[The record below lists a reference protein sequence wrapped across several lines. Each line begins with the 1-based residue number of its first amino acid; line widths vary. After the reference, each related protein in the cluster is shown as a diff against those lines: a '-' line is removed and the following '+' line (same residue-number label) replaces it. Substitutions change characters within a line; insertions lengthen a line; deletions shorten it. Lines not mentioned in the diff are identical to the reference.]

1 MLFYSVFRYL
11 QGEKSF
17 LRFSG
22 IYAILLKIVNI
33 FLKIRIRRNDMN
45 VKTEDLGK
53 NSFKLTIEVEAEK
66 FADAYNQ
73 AYQKNKNKIQLQGFR
88 KGKAPLA
95 LIEKVYGP
103 SVFYEDA
110 ADIAINDTYA
120 DAAEQSGLEIV
131 SRPEIDLVKI
141 EKGSEFIYTAV
152 VAVKPEVKLGTYKG
166 VEVEKHEAE
175 VTDAEV
181 DAEIEKY
188 RDQNARSIT
197 IEDQP
202 VQDKDIIKLDYE
214 GSVDGVPFEGGKAE
228 NAELVIG
235 SHTFIDNFEEQ
246 LIGMNIGDEK
256 EINVTFPEQYH
267 AENLKGKA
275 AVFKCKINA
284 ITRKELPE
292 ADDEFAQEISEFDTL
307 AEFKEDIKKKLLES
321 KEKELKQAKEDEV
334 LAKVIETS
342 EMDIPDAMVEN
353 EARQMVEDFAQRLQY
368 QGMPF
373 EQYLKYSGMT
383 AQQFVDQSKPQAL
396 KRVQAR
402 LVLEAIVDAE
412 KIETSAEEVDQEF
425 SAMAEQYKM
434 EKDKIKELIVGKE
447 LENMKRNIAVGKAA
461 DLIREAAIEK

>member
-1 MLFYSVFRYL
+1 
-11 QGEKSF
+11 
-17 LRFSG
+17 
-22 IYAILLKIVNI
+22 
-33 FLKIRIRRNDMN
+33 MN

-181 DAEIEKY
+181 DAEVEKF

-307 AEFKEDIKKKLLES
+307 GEFKEDIKKKLLES

-383 AQQFVDQSKPQAL
+383 AQQFVDQTKPQAL

-412 KIETSAEEVDQEF
+412 KIETSDEEVDQEF
-425 SAMAEQYKM
+425 TTMAEQYKM
-434 EKDKIKELIVGKE
+434 EKDKIRELIVGKE

-461 DLIREAAIEK
+461 DLIREAAVEK

>member
-1 MLFYSVFRYL
+1 
-11 QGEKSF
+11 
-17 LRFSG
+17 
-22 IYAILLKIVNI
+22 
-33 FLKIRIRRNDMN
+33 MN
-45 VKTEDLGK
+45 VKSEDLGK

-120 DAAEQSGLEIV
+120 EAAEKSGLEIV

-175 VTDAEV
+175 VTDAEI
-181 DAEIEKY
+181 DAEIEKF

-202 VQDKDIIKLDYE
+202 VADKDIIKLDYE

-256 EINVTFPEQYH
+256 EINVTFPEEYH

-307 AEFKEDIKKKLLES
+307 AQFKEDIKKKLLES

-353 EARQMVEDFAQRLQY
+353 EARNMVEDFAQRIQY

-383 AQQFVDQSKPQAL
+383 AQQFVEQTKPQAL

-402 LVLEAIVDAE
+402 LVLEAIVEAE
-412 KIETSAEEVDQEF
+412 KIEISDEEVDQEF
-425 SAMAEQYKM
+425 TTMAEQYKM

-461 DLIREAAIEK
+461 DLIREAAVEK

>member
-1 MLFYSVFRYL
+1 
-11 QGEKSF
+11 
-17 LRFSG
+17 
-22 IYAILLKIVNI
+22 
-33 FLKIRIRRNDMN
+33 MN

-66 FADAYNQ
+66 FTDAYNQ

-307 AEFKEDIKKKLLES
+307 AELKEDIKKKLLES

-383 AQQFVDQSKPQAL
+383 AQQFVDQTKPQAL

-412 KIETSAEEVDQEF
+412 KIETSDEEVDQEF
-425 SAMAEQYKM
+425 TTMAEQYKM
-434 EKDKIKELIVGKE
+434 EKDKIRELIVGKE

-461 DLIREAAIEK
+461 DLIREAAVEK

>member
-1 MLFYSVFRYL
+1 
-11 QGEKSF
+11 
-17 LRFSG
+17 
-22 IYAILLKIVNI
+22 
-33 FLKIRIRRNDMN
+33 MN

-66 FADAYNQ
+66 FTDAYNQ

-307 AEFKEDIKKKLLES
+307 ADFKEDIKKKLLES

-383 AQQFVDQSKPQAL
+383 AQQFVDQTKPQAL

-412 KIETSAEEVDQEF
+412 KIETSDEEVDQEF
-425 SAMAEQYKM
+425 TTMAEQYKM
-434 EKDKIKELIVGKE
+434 EKDKIRELIVGKE

-461 DLIREAAIEK
+461 DLIREAAVEKY

>member
-1 MLFYSVFRYL
+1 
-11 QGEKSF
+11 
-17 LRFSG
+17 
-22 IYAILLKIVNI
+22 
-33 FLKIRIRRNDMN
+33 MN

-53 NSFKLTIEVEAEK
+53 NSYKLTVEVDADV
-66 FADAYNQ
+66 FAKAYEQ
-73 AYQKNKNKIQLQGFR
+73 SYQKNKNRVQIQGFR

-103 SVFYEDA
+103 EIFYEDA
-110 ADIAINDTYA
+110 ADIVINDTYSQ
-120 DAAEQSGLEIV
+120 AAEESGLDIV
-131 SRPEIDLVKI
+131 SRPEVDFDQI
-141 EKGSEFIYTAV
+141 EKGKNFIYTAT
-152 VAVKPEVKLGTYKG
+152 VAVKPDVKLGSYKG
-166 VEVEKHEAE
+166 IEVAKQVVE

-181 DAEIEKY
+181 DAEVDKL

-256 EINVTFPEQYH
+256 EINVTFPEEYH

-292 ADDEFAQEISEFDTL
+292 ADDEFAQEVSEFDTL
-307 AEFKEDIKKKLLES
+307 AEFKEDMKKKLLES
-321 KEKELKQAKEDEV
+321 KQKETDRIIEDE
-334 LAKVIETS
+334 AIEKLIQSS
-342 EMDIPDAMVEN
+342 EMDVPDGMVDN
-353 EARQMVEDFAQRLQY
+353 EARHLAEDFAQRIQG

-373 EQYLKYSGMT
+373 EQYLKYTGMD
-383 AQQFVDQSKPQAL
+383 AKMFINQMKPQAL
-396 KRVQAR
+396 KRIQSR
-402 LVLEAIVDAE
+402 LVLEAVVKAE
-412 KIETSAEEVDQEF
+412 NIEITPEEVDMEF
-425 SAMAEQYKM
+425 TTLSEQYKM
-434 EKDKIKELIVGKE
+434 EKDKIKEMIVGKE
-447 LENMKRNIAVGKAA
+447 LDNFKMDIAVGKAA
-461 DLIREAAIEK
+461 TLVRENAVQVEKKEEAKD

>member
-1 MLFYSVFRYL
+1 
-11 QGEKSF
+11 
-17 LRFSG
+17 
-22 IYAILLKIVNI
+22 
-33 FLKIRIRRNDMN
+33 MN

-66 FADAYNQ
+66 FTDAYNQ

-383 AQQFVDQSKPQAL
+383 AQQFVDQTKPQAL

-412 KIETSAEEVDQEF
+412 KIETSDEEADQEF
-425 SAMAEQYKM
+425 TTMAEQYKM
-434 EKDKIKELIVGKE
+434 EKDKIRELIVGKE

-461 DLIREAAIEK
+461 DLIREAAVEK

>member
-1 MLFYSVFRYL
+1 
-11 QGEKSF
+11 
-17 LRFSG
+17 
-22 IYAILLKIVNI
+22 
-33 FLKIRIRRNDMN
+33 MN
-45 VKTEDLGK
+45 VKSEDLGK

-66 FADAYNQ
+66 FAECYNQ

-120 DAAEQSGLEIV
+120 EAAEKSGLEIV

-175 VTDAEV
+175 VTDAEI
-181 DAEIEKY
+181 DAEIEKF

-202 VQDKDIIKLDYE
+202 VADKDIIKLDYE

-256 EINVTFPEQYH
+256 EINVTFPEEYH

-307 AEFKEDIKKKLLES
+307 AQFKEDIKKKLLES

-353 EARQMVEDFAQRLQY
+353 EARNMVEDFAQRIQY

-383 AQQFVDQSKPQAL
+383 AQQFVEQTKPQAL

-402 LVLEAIVDAE
+402 LVLEAIVEAE
-412 KIETSAEEVDQEF
+412 KIEISDEEVDQEF
-425 SAMAEQYKM
+425 TTMAEQYKM

-461 DLIREAAIEK
+461 DLIREAAVEK

>member
-1 MLFYSVFRYL
+1 
-11 QGEKSF
+11 
-17 LRFSG
+17 
-22 IYAILLKIVNI
+22 
-33 FLKIRIRRNDMN
+33 MN

-66 FADAYNQ
+66 FTDAYNQ

-175 VTDAEV
+175 VTNAEV

-383 AQQFVDQSKPQAL
+383 AQQFVDQTKPQAL

-412 KIETSAEEVDQEF
+412 KIETSDEEVDQEF
-425 SAMAEQYKM
+425 TTMAEQYKM
-434 EKDKIKELIVGKE
+434 EKDKIRELIVGKE

-461 DLIREAAIEK
+461 DLIREAAVEK

>member
-1 MLFYSVFRYL
+1 
-11 QGEKSF
+11 
-17 LRFSG
+17 
-22 IYAILLKIVNI
+22 
-33 FLKIRIRRNDMN
+33 MN

-120 DAAEQSGLEIV
+120 EAAEKSGLEIV

-175 VTDAEV
+175 VTDAEI
-181 DAEIEKY
+181 DAEIEKF

-256 EINVTFPEQYH
+256 EINVTFPAEYH

-353 EARQMVEDFAQRLQY
+353 EARNMVEDFAQRIQY

-383 AQQFVDQSKPQAL
+383 AQQFVDQTKPQAL

-402 LVLEAIVDAE
+402 LVLEAIVEAE
-412 KIETSAEEVDQEF
+412 KIEISDEEVDQEF
-425 SAMAEQYKM
+425 TTMAEQYKM

-461 DLIREAAIEK
+461 DLIREAAVEK

>member
-1 MLFYSVFRYL
+1 
-11 QGEKSF
+11 
-17 LRFSG
+17 
-22 IYAILLKIVNI
+22 
-33 FLKIRIRRNDMN
+33 MN

-66 FADAYNQ
+66 FTDAYNQ

-256 EINVTFPEQYH
+256 KINVTFPEQYH

-383 AQQFVDQSKPQAL
+383 AQQFVDQTKPQAL

-412 KIETSAEEVDQEF
+412 KIETSDEEVDQEF
-425 SAMAEQYKM
+425 TTMAEQYKM
-434 EKDKIKELIVGKE
+434 EKDKIRELIVGKE

-461 DLIREAAIEK
+461 DLIREAAVEK

>member
-1 MLFYSVFRYL
+1 
-11 QGEKSF
+11 
-17 LRFSG
+17 
-22 IYAILLKIVNI
+22 
-33 FLKIRIRRNDMN
+33 MN

-120 DAAEQSGLEIV
+120 DAAEDSGLEIV

>member
-1 MLFYSVFRYL
+1 
-11 QGEKSF
+11 
-17 LRFSG
+17 
-22 IYAILLKIVNI
+22 
-33 FLKIRIRRNDMN
+33 MN

-152 VAVKPEVKLGTYKG
+152 VAVKPEVKLGTYRG

-181 DAEIEKY
+181 DAEVEKF

-228 NAELVIG
+228 NAELI
-235 SHTFIDNFEEQ
+235 
-246 LIGMNIGDEK
+246 
-256 EINVTFPEQYH
+256 
-267 AENLKGKA
+267 
-275 AVFKCKINA
+275 
-284 ITRKELPE
+284 RRR
-292 ADDEFAQEISEFDTL
+292 QECS
-307 AEFKEDIKKKLLES
+307 
-321 KEKELKQAKEDEV
+321 
-334 LAKVIETS
+334 
-342 EMDIPDAMVEN
+342 
-353 EARQMVEDFAQRLQY
+353 
-368 QGMPF
+368 
-373 EQYLKYSGMT
+373 
-383 AQQFVDQSKPQAL
+383 
-396 KRVQAR
+396 
-402 LVLEAIVDAE
+402 
-412 KIETSAEEVDQEF
+412 
-425 SAMAEQYKM
+425 
-434 EKDKIKELIVGKE
+434 
-447 LENMKRNIAVGKAA
+447 
-461 DLIREAAIEK
+461 

>member
-1 MLFYSVFRYL
+1 
-11 QGEKSF
+11 
-17 LRFSG
+17 
-22 IYAILLKIVNI
+22 
-33 FLKIRIRRNDMN
+33 MN

-120 DAAEQSGLEIV
+120 DAAEESGLEIV

-214 GSVDGVPFEGGKAE
+214 GSVDGVPFDGGKAE
-228 NAELVIG
+228 DAELVIG

-256 EINVTFPEQYH
+256 EINVTFPEEYH

-292 ADDEFAQEISEFDTL
+292 ADDEFAQEVSEFDTL
-307 AEFKEDIKKKLLES
+307 AEFKEDMKKKLLES
-321 KEKELKQAKEDEV
+321 KQKETDRIIEDE
-334 LAKVIETS
+334 AIEKLIQSS
-342 EMDIPDAMVEN
+342 EMDVPDGMVDN
-353 EARQMVEDFAQRLQY
+353 EARHLAEDFAQRIQG

-373 EQYLKYSGMT
+373 EQYLKYTGMD
-383 AQQFVDQSKPQAL
+383 AKMFINQMKPQAL
-396 KRVQAR
+396 KRIQSR
-402 LVLEAIVDAE
+402 LVLEAVVKAE
-412 KIETSAEEVDQEF
+412 NIEITPEEVDMEF
-425 SAMAEQYKM
+425 TTLSEQYKM
-434 EKDKIKELIVGKE
+434 EKDKIKEMIVGKE
-447 LENMKRNIAVGKAA
+447 LDNFKMDIAVGKAA
-461 DLIREAAIEK
+461 TLVRENAVQVEKKEEAKD

>member
-1 MLFYSVFRYL
+1 
-11 QGEKSF
+11 
-17 LRFSG
+17 
-22 IYAILLKIVNI
+22 
-33 FLKIRIRRNDMN
+33 MN

-120 DAAEQSGLEIV
+120 EAAEKSGLEIV

-175 VTDAEV
+175 VTDAEI
-181 DAEIEKY
+181 DAEIEKF

-256 EINVTFPEQYH
+256 EINVTFPAEYH

-307 AEFKEDIKKKLLES
+307 ADFKEDIKKKLLE
-321 KEKELKQAKEDEV
+321 
-334 LAKVIETS
+334 
-342 EMDIPDAMVEN
+342 
-353 EARQMVEDFAQRLQY
+353 
-368 QGMPF
+368 
-373 EQYLKYSGMT
+373 
-383 AQQFVDQSKPQAL
+383 
-396 KRVQAR
+396 
-402 LVLEAIVDAE
+402 
-412 KIETSAEEVDQEF
+412 
-425 SAMAEQYKM
+425 
-434 EKDKIKELIVGKE
+434 
-447 LENMKRNIAVGKAA
+447 
-461 DLIREAAIEK
+461 

>member
-1 MLFYSVFRYL
+1 
-11 QGEKSF
+11 
-17 LRFSG
+17 
-22 IYAILLKIVNI
+22 
-33 FLKIRIRRNDMN
+33 
-45 VKTEDLGK
+45 
-53 NSFKLTIEVEAEK
+53 
-66 FADAYNQ
+66 
-73 AYQKNKNKIQLQGFR
+73 
-88 KGKAPLA
+88 
-95 LIEKVYGP
+95 
-103 SVFYEDA
+103 
-110 ADIAINDTYA
+110 
-120 DAAEQSGLEIV
+120 V

-175 VTDAEV
+175 VTDAEI
-181 DAEIEKY
+181 DAEIEKF

-202 VQDKDIIKLDYE
+202 VADKDIIKLDYE

-256 EINVTFPEQYH
+256 EINVTFPAEYH

-353 EARQMVEDFAQRLQY
+353 EARNMVEDFAQRIQY

-383 AQQFVDQSKPQAL
+383 AQQFVDQTKPQAL

-402 LVLEAIVDAE
+402 LVLEAIVEAE
-412 KIETSAEEVDQEF
+412 KIEISDEEVDQEF
-425 SAMAEQYKM
+425 TTMAEQYKM

-461 DLIREAAIEK
+461 DLIREAAVEK

>member
-1 MLFYSVFRYL
+1 
-11 QGEKSF
+11 
-17 LRFSG
+17 
-22 IYAILLKIVNI
+22 
-33 FLKIRIRRNDMN
+33 MN
-45 VKTEDLGK
+45 VKSEDLGK

-120 DAAEQSGLEIV
+120 EAAEQSGLEIV

-353 EARQMVEDFAQRLQY
+353 EARQMAEDFAQRLQY

-383 AQQFVDQSKPQAL
+383 AQQFVDQTKPQAL

>member
-1 MLFYSVFRYL
+1 
-11 QGEKSF
+11 
-17 LRFSG
+17 
-22 IYAILLKIVNI
+22 
-33 FLKIRIRRNDMN
+33 MN

-110 ADIAINDTYA
+110 VDIAINDTYA
-120 DAAEQSGLEIV
+120 EAAEQSGLEIV

-181 DAEIEKY
+181 DAEVEKF

-307 AEFKEDIKKKLLES
+307 GEFKEDIKKKLLES

-383 AQQFVDQSKPQAL
+383 AQQFVDQTKPQAL

-412 KIETSAEEVDQEF
+412 KIETSDEEVDQEF
-425 SAMAEQYKM
+425 TTMAEQYKM
-434 EKDKIKELIVGKE
+434 EKDKIRELIVGKE

-461 DLIREAAIEK
+461 DLIREAAVEK

>member
-1 MLFYSVFRYL
+1 
-11 QGEKSF
+11 
-17 LRFSG
+17 
-22 IYAILLKIVNI
+22 
-33 FLKIRIRRNDMN
+33 
-45 VKTEDLGK
+45 
-53 NSFKLTIEVEAEK
+53 
-66 FADAYNQ
+66 
-73 AYQKNKNKIQLQGFR
+73 
-88 KGKAPLA
+88 
-95 LIEKVYGP
+95 
-103 SVFYEDA
+103 
-110 ADIAINDTYA
+110 
-120 DAAEQSGLEIV
+120 
-131 SRPEIDLVKI
+131 
-141 EKGSEFIYTAV
+141 
-152 VAVKPEVKLGTYKG
+152 
-166 VEVEKHEAE
+166 
-175 VTDAEV
+175 
-181 DAEIEKY
+181 
-188 RDQNARSIT
+188 
-197 IEDQP
+197 
-202 VQDKDIIKLDYE
+202 
-214 GSVDGVPFEGGKAE
+214 
-228 NAELVIG
+228 
-235 SHTFIDNFEEQ
+235 
-246 LIGMNIGDEK
+246 MNIGDEK

-383 AQQFVDQSKPQAL
+383 AQQFVDQTKPQAL

-412 KIETSAEEVDQEF
+412 KIETSDEEVDQEF
-425 SAMAEQYKM
+425 TTMAEQYKM

-461 DLIREAAIEK
+461 DLIREAAVEK